1 MSSDIS
7 VCHQYISVTMY
18 AYDDMSPDIS
28 VCHQYVSNYEYIC
41 LLIPLYV
48 TLALNINQ
56 SINQSMSPICLFVSN
71 SVYIFLLILVYT
83 YATNMSVTVY
93 TYVF

>member
-7 VCHQYISVTMY
+7 VCHQYTSVTMY

-28 VCHQYVSNYEYIC
+28 VCHQYVSNYVYIC

-71 SVYIFLLILVYT
+71 SVYMSPDISIHVCHQYVSNCVYICLL
-83 YATNMSVTVY
+83 
-93 TYVF
+93 